1 MKHLLLTLILVAG
14 LAALA
19 ADVVYSYTLNEPE
32 LTTSTEYSH
41 LKLDGAQSWGTP
53 GSPDL
58 PWFGTKILLPAGEE
72 AVDIQ
77 VELSSPQTLALTF
90 PVAPLQPQY
99 PLSSPVIHPRQAPD
113 QTIYG
118 SANPYPATPH
128 NGLNTQFLAGHP
140 VNFSAICPFSYDPL
154 NNELIFY
161 RQLSLRVKTT
171 TTARAAASLQLLK
184 QDFATFGYLLKAVD
198 NADALPRYD
207 HRTTGWDYLV
217 IYDEAKLAQWQPF
230 QTLYEERGQNVL
242 LKSVQ
247 EITSQ
252 TAGADTQEKIRNYI
266 IDIYNTNP
274 LKHVLLA
281 GDTDVIP
288 HRGFYVNM
296 GSGSQV
302 DNDIPADMYYSC
314 LDGNWNN
321 DGDSYWGEHMET
333 DLVPEL
339 SLGRVCYNSDAE
351 IANFITKTQHYLNEP
366 VISEATTALFVGEWL
381 WDGPTWGGDY
391 MDEMIGGSSAN
402 GYITVGVPTS
412 WNISTM
418 YDRTYGAAESW
429 SGSQLRPLLS
439 NGPNLVNHL
448 GHSATTY
455 TMRMSNNNVTAT
467 SITNDGLNHNLS
479 IIFTQGCYAG
489 SFDNRDTNYG
499 DYTAD
504 CITEKFTSLPTAAVA
519 MIAHSRYGWG
529 MQGSTDGA
537 SQKIN
542 RQYID
547 AIFGENIR
555 ELGFTLVDA
564 KIDNIPYIQN
574 SPVMYWVTYETNL
587 LGDPGLMV
595 WGDTPQQMSVQLPT
609 YWTVGLNNY
618 QVQTNAPGA
627 TLRLKSGNDILCEA
641 TADATGLI
649 GINLDASLTPGDFA
663 VSIVAADFIAYHGVI
678 TVQASNQ
685 PYIVATQ
692 VQYGDADGLYHTG
705 EVIDLNVTL
714 KNVGM
719 VDQTEPGTLN
729 LISNSPNLHVLSSSC
744 GFNPLAASDSTAING
759 FFQVRI
765 QGNYPDH
772 QIAYLSFE
780 ANFDSYVSST
790 PAALVLNAPDLHLDT
805 YQFVN
810 ANPQIMPG
818 DNPALNM
825 IVSNSGS
832 GHAFNPMIIIFCDD
846 PNVTLSAFE
855 AILTPVGPDSFTL
868 YENAF
873 SALISP
879 NAPIGSSVNIG
890 YMLGAENG
898 NTLEGNFVLYIG
910 NQQYSF
916 ENDSNGWT
924 SLAPLTSFVN
934 QWHRENQRNHT
945 ADGSWSMKFGG
956 PGSADY
962 SGSAYGALES
972 PEIPL
977 GQNGRLFFH
986 HWMDAEA
993 HSDPIYAWDG
1003 GMVEISV
1010 DGGPWTQISP
1020 VGGYSHRIYNNNA
1033 SPFPA
1038 NTNVYSGSFDW
1049 TQAEFDIAN
1058 FTGLA
1063 KFRFVFGS
1071 DGYVSGEG
1079 WYIDDVYVE
1088 SDFDTASE
1096 DLVQS
1101 LVFRLHGNY
1110 PNPFNPTTT
1119 IRFDLP
1125 EAASVNLDIFNLRG
1139 QKVRSLVNSDLPAGA
1154 HSAVWNGRDTTGN
1167 PVSSGVYL
1175 YRLSDGN
1182 RELTRKMML
1191 MK

>member
-19 ADVVYSYTLNEPE
+19 ADVVYSYTLNEPD

-729 LISNSPNLHVLSSSC
+729 LISNSPNLHVLSSSY

-790 PAALVLNAPDLHLDT
+790 PTALILNAPQLHLDT

-810 ANPQIMPG
+810 ATPQVLPG
-818 DNPALNM
+818 DTPALNM
-825 IVSNSGS
+825 IISNSGS
-832 GHAFNPMIIIFCDD
+832 GHAYNPLLILFSAD
-846 PNVTLSAFE
+846 PNVTLSVFE
-855 AILTPVGPDSFTL
+855 AVLTPIGPGSFSL
-868 YENAF
+868 YENVF
-873 SALISP
+873 QLEVSP
-879 NAPIGSSVNIG
+879 DTPIGSSVDIG
-890 YMLGAENG
+890 YMIGAENG

-910 NQQYSF
+910 NQHYTF
-916 ENDSNGWT
+916 ENDSNGWN
-924 SLAPLTSFVN
+924 SLAPLANYVN
-934 QWHRENQRNHT
+934 QWHRESHRNHT
-945 ADGSWSMKFGG
+945 SGGAWSMKFGG
-956 PGSADY
+956 PGSGEY

-977 GQNGRLFFH
+977 GENGRLYFH
-986 HWMDAEA
+986 HWMDAES
-993 HSDPIYAWDG
+993 HSTPIYAWDG
-1003 GMVEISV
+1003 GLVEISL

-1020 VGGYSHRIYNNNA
+1020 VGGYPHRIYNNPA

-1038 NTNVYSGSFDW
+1038 DTNVYSGSFDW
-1049 TQAEFDIAN
+1049 SQAEFDISN
-1058 FTGLA
+1058 YTGLA
-1063 KFRFVFGS
+1063 RFRFVFGS
-1071 DGYVSGEG
+1071 DGYVGGEG
-1079 WYIDDVYVE
+1079 WYIDDVYAE
-1088 SDFDTASE
+1088 SDFSSD
-1096 DLVQS
+1096 DDPVQT
-1101 LVFRLHGNY
+1101 LRYHLFGNY

-1119 IRFDLP
+1119 ISFELP
-1125 EAASVNLDIFNLRG
+1125 APAQVRLEIFNLRG
-1139 QKVRSLVNSDLPAGA
+1139 QKVRSLLDSQLPAGA
-1154 HSAVWNGRDTTGN
+1154 HSAVWSGDDDRGN
-1167 PVSSGVYL
+1167 AVSSGVYL
-1175 YRLSDGN
+1175 YRLSNG
-1182 RELTRKMML
+1182 EGTLTRKMML